1 MRVGI
6 YLDLRNPPQ
15 WRRPWVD
22 FYHSSLELIA
32 EAERLGIDSVWLS
45 EHHFFEDGY
54 LPQPLTFA
62 AAVAATTSRV
72 RIGSAIVVAP
82 LRSATQI
89 AEDAAILDILSGGRF
104 ELGLGAGYRIPEFD
118 AFGAD
123 ISRRISTTEE
133 RVRDVRRLLDDG
145 VVTPPPVQSPF
156 PIWVGYGSA
165 KGAHRVGRNGNALLS
180 IDPRLAQ
187 PYFDGLAEGGF
198 DRSQAK
204 MAGLVN
210 VVVADDP
217 AEVWPRLGP
226 HFAYQLGTYARY
238 AVEGTGMDTPDTPEG
253 EQLRRMV
260 PEPGAEGV
268 FPHVAVLTPDETI
281 ALLRRR
287 QSAMPV
293 VDAFFWASFAGMP
306 DDITRRHVELL
317 STVVRAGVQ

>member
-1 MRVGI
+1 MRIGI
-6 YLDLRNPPQ
+6 YLDLRNPPE
-15 WRRPWVD
+15 WRRPWID
-22 FYHSSLELIA
+22 FYRGSLDLVV
-32 EAERLGIDSVWLS
+32 EAERLGCDSIWLS

-62 AAVAATTSRV
+62 AAVAARTSRV
-72 RIGSAIVVAP
+72 RIGSAILVAP

-89 AEDAAILDILSGGRF
+89 AEDAAIIDILSGGRF

-133 RVRDVRRLLDDG
+133 RVREVRRLLDES

-165 KGAHRVGRNGNALLS
+165 KGAHRVGRKGNALLS

-217 AEVWPRLGP
+217 ERVWPRLGP
-226 HFAYQLGTYARY
+226 HFAYQLGSYARY
-238 AVEGTGMDTPDTPEG
+238 AVEGTGIDAPVTPDG
-253 EQLRRMV
+253 DQLRRAV
-260 PEPGAEGV
+260 PEPDAEGV
-268 FPHVAVLTPDETI
+268 FPNVAVLTPDDTI

-287 QSAMPV
+287 RSEMPV

-306 DDITRRHVELL
+306 DDITQRHVELL

>member
-1 MRVGI
+1 MRIGI
-6 YLDLRNPPQ
+6 YLDLRNPPG
-15 WRRPWVD
+15 WPRPWVEH
-22 FYHSSLELIA
+22 YHAALDLIV
-32 EAERLGIDSVWLS
+32 EAERLGCDSVWFS

-54 LPQPLTFA
+54 LPQPMTMA
-62 AAVAATTSRV
+62 AAVAARTSRV
-72 RIGSAIVVAP
+72 RIGSAILVAP

-89 AEDAAILDILSGGRF
+89 AEDAALIDILSGGRF
-104 ELGLGAGYRIPEFD
+104 ELGLGAGYRVPEYA

-123 ISRRISTTEE
+123 INRRIGTTEE
-133 RVRDVRRLLDDG
+133 RVREVRRLLDDH

-156 PIWVGYGSA
+156 PIWLGYGSP
-165 KGAHRVGRNGNALLS
+165 KGARRAGRNGNALLS

-198 DRSQAK
+198 APTRAK

-217 AEVWPRLGP
+217 ERVWPRLAP
-226 HFAYQLGTYARY
+226 HVAYQLGSYARY
-238 AVEGTGMDTPDTPEG
+238 AVEGTGMDVPSEPDED
-253 EQLRRMV
+253 QLRRAAAD
-260 PEPGAEGV
+260 PDAEGV
-268 FPHVAVLTPDETI
+268 FPHTAVLTADETI

-287 QSAMPV
+287 QVQMPV

-306 DDITRRHVELL
+306 DDITHRHVELL

>member
-6 YLDLRNPPQ
+6 YFDLRNPPG
-15 WRRPWVD
+15 WPRPWLD
-22 FYHSSLELIA
+22 FYRDSLDLIV
-32 EAERLGIDSVWLS
+32 EAERWGCDSVWLS

-62 AAVAATTSRV
+62 AAVAAKTSRV
-72 RIGSAIVVAP
+72 RIGSAILVAP

-89 AEDAAILDILSGGRF
+89 AEDAAIVDILSGGRF
-104 ELGLGAGYRIPEFD
+104 ELGLGAGYRIPEFE

-133 RVRDVRRLLDDG
+133 RVREVRRLLDDR

-156 PIWVGYGSA
+156 PIWVGYGSP

-198 DRSQAK
+198 ARSQAK

-217 AEVWPRLGP
+217 EQVWPRLAP
-226 HFAYQLGTYARY
+226 HFAYQLGSYARY
-238 AVEGTGMDTPDTPEG
+238 AVEGTGMDVPNVPG
-253 EQLRRMV
+253 EDQLRRA
-260 PEPGAEGV
+260 EPDPDAEGV
-268 FPHVAVLTPDETI
+268 FPNVAVLTADETI

-287 QSAMPV
+287 QAQMPV

-306 DDITRRHVELL
+306 DDVTHRHVELL

>member
-1 MRVGI
+1 M
-6 YLDLRNPPQ
+6 
-15 WRRPWVD
+15 
-22 FYHSSLELIA
+22 
-32 EAERLGIDSVWLS
+32 
-45 EHHFFEDGY
+45 
-54 LPQPLTFA
+54 
-62 AAVAATTSRV
+62 
-72 RIGSAIVVAP
+72 VAP
-82 LRSATQI
+82 LRPATQI

-133 RVRDVRRLLDDG
+133 RVRDVRRLLDDS
-145 VVTPPPVQSPF
+145 VVTPPPGASPF

-165 KGAHRVGRNGNALLS
+165 KGAHRVGRKGNALLS

-238 AVEGTGMDTPDTPEG
+238 AVEGTGMDAPETLAG
-253 EQLRRMV
+253 SSCARWC
-260 PEPGAEGV
+260 PSPGPKACS
-268 FPHVAVLTPDETI
+268 PTSPC
-281 ALLRRR
+281 
-287 QSAMPV
+287 
-293 VDAFFWASFAGMP
+293 
-306 DDITRRHVELL
+306 
-317 STVVRAGVQ
+317 